1 MAVFVITADQ
11 VGSRTARDLAGA
23 ARDRIE
29 DLHGAR
35 LALPADRTAGDEIQA
50 LTEDSETALTIVLDL
65 TRRGE
70 WSVGVGCGA
79 VRLPL
84 PEATREATG
93 DAFYA
98 ARDAVDRA
106 KKKPTRFALR
116 APAHPGDTK
125 TAPPDRADA
134 PAAPGHAPD
143 DRSAEHPAVQ
153 LDPAWP
159 TASDAEALIDLLLA
173 IRARRSPAGWELY
186 DLLEAGLTQQDAA
199 DRLGITAASVSS
211 RARAADLRIE
221 RSSIGALVRLL
232 AALDTE
238 ATRNGTDL

>member
-1 MAVFVITADQ
+1 MFVITADQ
-11 VGSRTARDLAGA
+11 VGSRTALDLAGT
-23 ARDRIE
+23 ARDRID
-29 DLHGAR
+29 DLHRTR

-50 LTEDSETALTIVLDL
+50 LTEDSETALTIALDL
-65 TRRGE
+65 TRRRE

-106 KKKPTRFALR
+106 KRKPTRFALQ
-116 APAHPGDTK
+116 APARPG
-125 TAPPDRADA
+125 
-134 PAAPGHAPD
+134 
-143 DRSAEHPAVQ
+143 
-153 LDPAWP
+153 DPAWP
-159 TASDAEALIDLLLA
+159 TASDAETLIDLLLT
-173 IRARRSPAGWELY
+173 IRSRRSDAGWELY

-199 DRLGITAASVSS
+199 DRLGITPASVSS

-232 AALDTE
+232 AALDIE